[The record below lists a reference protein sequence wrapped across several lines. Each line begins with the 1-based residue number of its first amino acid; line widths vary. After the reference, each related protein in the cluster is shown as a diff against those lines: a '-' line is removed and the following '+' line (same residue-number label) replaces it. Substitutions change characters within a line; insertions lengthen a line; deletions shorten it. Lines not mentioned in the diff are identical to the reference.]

1 MEELTLLSDG
11 SKGRRASSSD
21 VAAVNFAVVK
31 FAGSIE
37 MPETDGSDPL
47 SVVAFVQIDHQ
58 ST

>member
-47 SVVAFVQIDHQ
+47 SVVAFVQI
-58 ST
+58 